1 MRLPSYLTLGGT
13 GSYACQRWETAKTTG
28 EKIPFWVD
36 DETTVDG
43 FRVVPG
49 WMHCTIYK
57 DPSASALYSNG
68 FYTVSK
74 STSGSHIWRN
84 NYPLVLLHFSD
95 KDKYEAYKK
104 LWTDASNHQ
113 RQFFCYHDGTTFT
126 VAQALNYCDKRQE
139 IAILELER
147 NWGSLAYQDD
157 LLGVDRIS
165 VFFVSD
171 NDYSRLL
178 QVPYGYDHLKPI
190 SIGDKL
196 GLVYWDGIFASNTG
210 ASISIKTDV
219 TSPTGKPWYWV
230 TARENGDK
238 GLSLYDAYNQT
249 KTILDHAGTINLSYL
264 DAQVT
269 QIEDTTEPL
278 LKDHLFHV
286 I

>member
-13 GSYACQRWETAKTTG
+13 GSYACQRWETAKATG

-68 FYTVSK
+68 FYTVST
-74 STSGSHIWRN
+74 SSSGSHIWGN

-104 LWTDASNHQ
+104 LWTDASLHQ

-139 IAILELER
+139 IAILELET

-165 VFFVSD
+165 LFFVSD

-178 QVPYGYDHLKPI
+178 KVPYGYD
-190 SIGDKL
+190 
-196 GLVYWDGIFASNTG
+196 
-210 ASISIKTDV
+210 
-219 TSPTGKPWYWV
+219 TSST
-230 TARENGDK
+230 
-238 GLSLYDAYNQT
+238 
-249 KTILDHAGTINLSYL
+249 
-264 DAQVT
+264 
-269 QIEDTTEPL
+269 
-278 LKDHLFHV
+278 
-286 I
+286 